1 MTKRIINQ
9 KRNLKSKGFTLVELI
24 IYIGLLSTF
33 LLVLL
38 EIFIS
43 ILNLRAESETTSV
56 INQDTR
62 FIFTRMAYDIDRAD
76 LVNQPAALGETTNT
90 LQLVISGVTYT
101 YSLSNGNLILT
112 VGGVG
117 DQLNSNET
125 TIENL
130 SFQKIGN
137 ASGKPTLK
145 TQLTVQAIAVESIG
159 NRSQT
164 FATTLGLR

>member
-1 MTKRIINQ
+1 MTKRIIKYRKNLNQ
-9 KRNLKSKGFTLVELI
+9 KGFTLVELV

-62 FIFTRMAYDIDRAD
+62 YIFTRMAYDIDRAD
-76 LVNQPAALGETTNT
+76 LVNQPATLGETTNS

-101 YSLSNGNLILT
+101 YSLSTGNLILT
-112 VGGVG
+112 VGEVS
-117 DQLNSNET
+117 DQLNSNDT

-137 ASGKPTLK
+137 LSGKPTIK
-145 TQLTVQAIAVESIG
+145 TQITVQAKTVETIG
-159 NRSQT
+159 NRNQT